1 MSMRALFDVNA
12 LLGMFDPEHVFH
24 VQVRAWWEAN
34 EESGWATCPITQN
47 GFARIMSQPHY
58 TNPAATMDAV
68 RLLAMGLEQ
77 SGHEFW
83 PDDISIT
90 DDKVFDRGHVL
101 GPNQITDVYLLAL
114 AVKNGGRLVTFD
126 RGVPLKAAR
135 GAEARHLVV
144 L

>member
-1 MSMRALFDVNA
+1 MRALFDVNA
-12 LLGMFDPEHVFH
+12 LLALVDKEHES
-24 VQVRAWWEAN
+24 QPKIRAWWTAN
-34 EESGWATCPITQN
+34 KEGGWATCPITQN

-58 TNPAATMDAV
+58 TNPAVTMDAIQ
-68 RLLAMGLEQ
+68 LLAIGLDAADHQ
-77 SGHEFW
+77 FW

-90 DDKVFDRGHVL
+90 DNRLFDRGHIL
-101 GPNQITDVYLLAL
+101 GPNQITDVYLLGL

-126 RGVPLKAAR
+126 RGLPINAVR

>member
-1 MSMRALFDVNA
+1 MRALFDVNA
-12 LLGMFDPEHVFH
+12 LLALVDKEHEF
-24 VQVRAWWEAN
+24 QPKIRAWWTAN
-34 EESGWATCPITQN
+34 KAGGWATCAITQN

-58 TNPAATMDAV
+58 SNPAPTMDAIQ
-68 RLLAMGLEQ
+68 LLAMGLED
-77 SGHEFW
+77 GDHTFW

-90 DDKVFDRGHVL
+90 DDQLFERARIL

-126 RGVPLKAAR
+126 RGLPIAAVR

>member
-1 MSMRALFDVNA
+1 VSTRALFDVNA
-12 LLGMFDPEHVFH
+12 LFAMFDPEHTFH
-24 VQVRAWWEAN
+24 LQVRAWWDAS
-34 EESGWATCPITQN
+34 EEGGWATCPITQN

-58 TNPAATMDAV
+58 TNPAATMDAI

-90 DDKVFDRGHVL
+90 DESLFDRSYIL

-126 RGVPLKAAR
+126 RGVPLRAVR
-135 GAEARHLVV
+135 GAEARNLVV